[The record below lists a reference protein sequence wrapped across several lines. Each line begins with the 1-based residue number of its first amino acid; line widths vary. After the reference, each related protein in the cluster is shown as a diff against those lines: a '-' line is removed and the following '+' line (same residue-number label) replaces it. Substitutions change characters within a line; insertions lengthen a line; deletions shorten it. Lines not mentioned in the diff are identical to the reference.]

1 MSYRFEIDPA
11 VTVSSRRRCENQW
24 NARPASAKSPCDVLL
39 SAPVEQAP
47 HRKPVKIDYYVKVNI
62 ILRSRRGGF
71 LVDGYYSITELTRE
85 FGVSTR
91 TLRFYEDEGL
101 IQPERKGRTRLFR
114 PADRRLIAEIL
125 RGRRIGFT
133 IAEIREIIQVYKEP
147 PGEIGQLKLLM
158 KRVDEKRDELRQK
171 RKDIDDTLNELD
183 NVEEACLGRLAEI
196 GVGT

>member
-1 MSYRFEIDPA
+1 M
-11 VTVSSRRRCENQW
+11 
-24 NARPASAKSPCDVLL
+24 ARYNHARHTHDLKLPIRNLEV
-39 SAPVEQAP
+39 
-47 HRKPVKIDYYVKVNI
+47 VKK
-62 ILRSRRGGF
+62 
-71 LVDGYYSITELTRE
+71 YYSITELTRE

-101 IQPERKGRTRLFR
+101 IQPERRGRTRLFR
-114 PADRRLIAEIL
+114 PADRALIQEIL

-171 RKDIDDTLNELD
+171 RKDIEDTLAELD
-183 NVEEACLGRLAEI
+183 NVEEACLTRLAEI

>member
-11 VTVSSRRRCENQW
+11 VT
-24 NARPASAKSPCDVLL
+24 
-39 SAPVEQAP
+39 APVRLAP
-47 HRKPVKIDYYVKVNI
+47 IARHRRVILRSPALRSIGFRICDGTIPHHKPVKIDYYVKVNI